1 MPRKH
6 SLRLQPKSGSHAA
19 GEAIPLATVGRGV
32 AQTSTALTQVP
43 SMPTRR
49 LPALFSGCGCKLQVS
64 GGAHADGD
72 VLAQVRRLLLLR
84 ARQIERVDC
93 PATREVM
100 GTLFATATA
109 ADATDGRP
117 SAEVDVWLLQAG
129 SKEGTTLAPEIS
141 RCVLHFLRV
150 CGIDVICRLGEER
163 LLRR

>member
-117 SAEVDVWLLQAG
+117 SAEVDVWLP
-129 SKEGTTLAPEIS
+129 GTS
-141 RCVLHFLRV
+141 GRQ
-150 CGIDVICRLGEER
+150 
-163 LLRR
+163 